1 MGIQDRDYY
10 RNSLPRGGF
19 GHFSAWS
26 VTTWLIVINVAVFFA
41 DGISQ
46 RASPPPQFDPEAVE
60 TPAQVNDWMIASMSP
75 VERWGYLSID
85 KAVRHGQAWRFLT
98 FQFLHASVWHLV
110 MNMLGLYFF
119 GPIVEAQFG
128 SRRYLGFY
136 LLCGLAGAVSFV
148 VLALSHVLHTNPA
161 TPLVGASAG
170 IFGLLVA
177 AAIIA
182 PDVELFYY
190 IMPITIRMV
199 AIFGMLMAAYAVLAY
214 NQFNAGGEAAH
225 LGGGVLGFLLMKNQ
239 HWLNPFAEPKVAARA
254 GAGVRRSRRRRTFQK
269 DWSKDF
275 NR

>member
-26 VTTWLIVINVAVFFA
+26 VTTWLIVINVVVFFA

-46 RASPPPQFDPEAVE
+46 RATPPPDMDPDGVVTRDQMNQWMFD
-60 TPAQVNDWMIASMSP
+60 SMSP
-75 VERWGYLSID
+75 VQRWGYLSID
-85 KAVRHGQAWRFLT
+85 KAILHGQIWRFLT
-98 FQFLHASVWHLV
+98 FQFLHSSPWHLV

-119 GPIVEAQFG
+119 GPIVESLFG

-136 LLCGLAGAVSFV
+136 LLCGLAGAVCFV
-148 VLALSHVLHTNPA
+148 VLALTHVLHTDFA
-161 TPLVGASAG
+161 TPLIGASAG

-177 AAIIA
+177 GAIIA
-182 PDVELFYY
+182 PDVVLFDYF
-190 IMPITIRMV
+190 MPITIRMV
-199 AIFGMLMAAYAVLAY
+199 AIFGMLMAAYSVLAY
-214 NQFNAGGEAAH
+214 DQFNAGGEAAH

-239 HWLNPFAEPKVAARA
+239 HWLNPFAESRQPVSA
-254 GAGVRRSRRRRTFQK
+254 GVGVRRRKRSRTLQK

>member
-1 MGIQDRDYY
+1 MGIYDRDYY
-10 RNSLPRGGF
+10 RKPLPKAGF

-41 DGISQ
+41 DGIL
-46 RASPPPQFDPEAVE
+46 RRTDTPASFDPE
-60 TPAQVNDWMIASMSP
+60 TFDSRIAISQWQIALMGP
-75 VERWGYLSID
+75 LERWGYLSID
-85 KAVRHGQAWRFLT
+85 KAVRHGQVWRFIT
-98 FQFLHASVWHLV
+98 FQFLHASTWHLII
-110 MNMLGLYFF
+110 NMLGLYFF

-136 LLCGLAGAVSFV
+136 LLCGLAGAVSFI
-148 VLALSHVLHTNPA
+148 VLAMAHVFETDVV

-177 AAIIA
+177 AAMIA

-190 IMPITIRMV
+190 FVPVTIRMM
-199 AIFGMLMAAYAVLAY
+199 AILGMLLALY
-214 NQFNAGGEAAH
+214 SVVALNPMNAGGEAAH

-239 HWLNPFAEPKVAARA
+239 HWLNPFAPPRREVATV
-254 GAGVRRSRRRRTFQK
+254 GAPRRRRRSRAFQK